1 MHLACIAGRQIS
13 VSEGAGTTVS
23 NMTWDINVWPAD
35 RQVRRG
41 FELIGRIV
49 KRRRHR
55 LALSQRQLERL
66 SGVDQSVIS
75 RLENGKLYG
84 LRWARF
90 AKIVE
95 ALDGLEFDAAPV
107 EHPPWPGPA
116 GVRTSERTVDERTDD
131 HRTVDELPEAGDA
144 GH

>member
-1 MHLACIAGRQIS
+1 
-13 VSEGAGTTVS
+13 
-23 NMTWDINVWPAD
+23 MTWDINAWPED
-35 RQVRRG
+35 GRVRRG

-49 KRRRHR
+49 RHRRQR

-90 AKIVE
+90 ARIVE
-95 ALDGLEFDAAPV
+95 ALDGLEFAAAPV
-107 EHPPWPGPA
+107 ERPPWPGPA
-116 GVRTSERTVDERTDD
+116 GRRPSGGTVDQT
-131 HRTVDELPEAGDA
+131 TVDAGTTGEITVDSDA
-144 GH
+144 CE

>member
-1 MHLACIAGRQIS
+1 
-13 VSEGAGTTVS
+13 
-23 NMTWDINVWPAD
+23 MTWDINVWPSD

-41 FELIGRIV
+41 FELIGQLV
-49 KRRRHR
+49 KRRRLR

-116 GVRTSERTVDERTDD
+116 GGRPSESSIDARTVDEI
-131 HRTVDELPEAGDA
+131 TVDDDA
-144 GH
+144 GE